1 MAYSISYVFT
11 IQLMTYTPFTPK
23 LTHVLGLF
31 CSTRFKFFFLVEAVD
46 FKCSTLKIQVS
57 DYLNLMEKFT
67 FSVLN
72 LIFRQLNPVKLSIF
86 S

>member
-31 CSTRFKFFFLVEAVD
+31 CSTRFKLFFLVEAVD

-57 DYLNLMEKFT
+57 DYLNPMENSLFL
-67 FSVLN
+67 FSVSD
-72 LIFRQLNPVKLSIF
+72 FPSVKPG
-86 S
+86 